1 MKKGSLRSFWPVI
14 DGHADTLV
22 QSLAEKRNFYQR
34 SQRGALDLPRLYQ
47 AGVDLQ
53 ILAICAGKRQA
64 PYQWAIKLLD
74 SWERESL
81 ASREVIWIREARDF
95 QEWQESA
102 KVGVIL
108 ALEGAEPLEGD
119 LRRLEEFYQ
128 RGIRIISLTW
138 NWANPFAF
146 GTSCQSDHGLTLLG
160 RDLVYRA
167 QKLGLLLDLSHLG
180 PKSFKDLIS
189 IASRPVIVSHA
200 NAFAL
205 CAHRRNLRLWQA
217 KAVAETGGT
226 IGVTFYPPFIGKGV
240 TTSSDLLLH
249 IRYFLDNLGED
260 IPALGSDYDGIEI
273 APMDLQSV
281 LDLENLVQAMEK
293 SGFTQ
298 RLIGKVM
305 GENLYNV
312 LIQYFTGY

>member
-1 MKKGSLRSFWPVI
+1 MKKGSLSNFWPVI
-14 DGHADTLV
+14 DGHADTLA
-22 QSLAEKRNFYQR
+22 QSLTEKRSFYQR

-53 ILAICAGKRQA
+53 VLAICAGRRQA

-95 QEWQESA
+95 EEWQESA
-102 KVGVIL
+102 KVGVLL

-128 RGIRIISLTW
+128 RGIRVISLTW

-146 GTSCQSDHGLTLLG
+146 GTSCQSDYGLTLLG
-160 RDLVYRA
+160 RELVYRA
-167 QKLGLLLDLSHLG
+167 QKLDLLLDLSHLG

-189 IASRPVIVSHA
+189 ITSRPVIVSHA

-226 IGVTFYPPFIGKGV
+226 IGVTFYPPFIGKEI

-260 IPALGSDYDGIEI
+260 IPALGSDFDGIET

-281 LDLENLVQAMEK
+281 LDLENLVQVMEK

-305 GENLYNV
+305 GGNLHNV
-312 LIQYFTGY
+312 LIKYFN